1 MALNVVHKV
10 SGRLCFL
17 RKKNIFIVVA
27 EKALMQCYNSTTFRL
42 VSKPEPEQK
51 I

>member
-10 SGRLCFL
+10 SGRLFPQ
-17 RKKNIFIVVA
+17 KKYMFTVVA